1 MPRLRAFWDAARRKP
16 GLTTTAGALVVLVGG
31 WLVGLPM
38 LLAFLGAFAL
48 VVVGASVVNGRYVR
62 RRLLIL
68 CSILAGVAL
77 SFLVPARG
85 QTLAKI
91 RSQSSITPATSA
103 HTCAARASFLLFPML
118 QPPPGLR

>member
-68 CSILAGVAL
+68 VPTLVLITAFTFYLENSRGDAPAPFIAVNAAL
-77 SFLVPARG
+77 
-85 QTLAKI
+85 
-91 RSQSSITPATSA
+91 RSTNGPGSITS
-103 HTCAARASFLLFPML
+103 LV
-118 QPPPGLR
+118 GN